1 MKIEPLRSS
10 LLPSFTPATQ
20 TQSEISS
27 IEHARPKRASAVVD
41 LETKKA
47 ATTLIRAGDAALSS
61 LHSAAL
67 MDEVMTNPTGK
78 YLPVKSSVIS
88 DIPPVSTFGRA
99 WAQLTHAIQ
108 SEPFASFASKHNIDT
123 STLKINTQSGW
134 VIDCI
139 ANGKRASFSRYD
151 AGYEQA
157 TAAVTAAARA
167 FNSPPKSSVLY
178 TGANRA
184 STEVIG
190 NFYGVRQDGTQANA
204 LRLITE
210 QQHHLTF
217 DSLRE
222 PDSKAPE
229 FNPATYSRIRERQ
242 REAIDDFAGE
252 IALKPELLSPSQRTP
267 KPSVEDADREMAR
280 MYSGALLSLR
290 PEMAAYGKG
299 PRTGF
304 SISEIPEYS
313 TLGQTLRNPRLP
325 SDKDA
330 QISLDWISRFY
341 AEPKP
346 IDLTLVGTLT
356 HASRLTRD
364 GFRALNKINP
374 PTDEHCRAVQE
385 LQHAAIQRLENPS
398 TTKPVVPA
406 APPQTP
412 IAALNPVAAIA
423 RRQFAGEP
431 NLYSVV
437 ARLLGE
443 RIKQAAPSLDVDVN
457 QLAIET
463 PDPDNPGKV
472 KRTQLMALALDHLA
486 GGEAPNFTS
495 TDRAFDTRPD
505 LFAHTGN
512 DPEVPLLL
520 DLSALSTAIGALPDH
535 LNSAYEADSHKY
547 WNELAFSTPTHA
559 ASVFP
564 DSRRTLISHILR
576 SNLQLASMKQP
587 GLDEEQRKTVDMV
600 VRHPEG
606 STRPAPLDRN
616 SSGATVYTLGGS
628 TPNVVIHRYLSQSNR
643 DILLLV
649 EPSGKITPYDSW
661 DDVEKAGHIRVEL
674 TDNMFDT
681 QANTLIKQHRGDSL
695 FNPPP
700 TFGPENPPQAN
711 TKLPDWMN
719 NADEAQRFVL
729 HELSQ
734 GLASFIQR
742 NKGRAYNSGIPDIS
756 TFAQEQFDRLP
767 ESQKLTRH
775 HAKDLSVTFQMS
787 YGGAANGSTAY
798 GGNHYKNESLTEVLI
813 NNLSGLPSG
822 TLEVSK
828 RVKDENGREVT
839 FRVPALEKHGA
850 LQQVITDLDI
860 GKTYPALLK
869 EKLLDNPAE
878 MAERRSLFV
887 QQVPIE
893 IQLKA
898 LELGI
903 KGEAGFD
910 NTGVRYVQEIFKPG
924 TGPRIVDGKEIVIRP
939 LAFDNKGQGTVDV
952 VEGAYLIEPKDGTD
966 GPVIL
971 YRPLISDAPLLQ
983 FPNRQA
989 LLEAI
994 QKPGKLQDDTLAWLA
1009 DKNTRKIYSGN
1020 GFKHPNFVAFGLN
1033 FGSVSLNETI
1043 PLAMDNRLEQT
1054 LQEGKLME
1062 HLYQANAQN
1071 LISLAEQ
1078 QSTSDAESRWATL
1091 KTGGFLLLNAVLPA
1105 LRGPGAVLG
1114 YVLQAGGVINDL
1126 EVLSDERSQGKE
1138 AALADLLVNMASL
1151 LAHFKIRSQPETSTA
1166 QSARPVIGSNPLVTD
1181 LPGRS
1186 LLVDDVAAPT
1196 PPSNN
1201 RIVLGGRADIKP
1213 LAGDIQVFEDT
1224 YNGKPRLNII
1234 GHGKKPLDGQPTHIE
1249 GEDGKR
1255 YGAEDI
1261 DLELLARGIDIRD
1274 YKDVRLL
1281 TCYSASGGE
1290 QSLAAKLSARTN
1302 VRVKGFEQ
1310 EIITDYYSVD
1320 DEDPFKIYEDAS
1332 AYYQEHYPN
1341 LSVRDVHRLA
1351 ETELNHRLAGRD
1363 IQFNVRKDDGTEIEV
1378 NLGSDEK
1385 PVIYKTRVD
1394 YQPRTFGK
1402 PKIKTV
1408 PVKPIEVEMGYLHT
1422 AEDAHSVLSTRGL
1435 TDCSALAVLTD
1446 LKDGVYQKRTLM
1458 HLTGSHL
1465 DFALERRDA
1474 YEELQT
1480 LNELLAN
1487 GGKVIFVAGV
1497 NSQSTAG
1504 LGFILGQEHQ
1514 GGKPLLDILKKPGVE
1529 TTIASSVGVEIN
1541 PDGTFNLIEGT
1552 GKGVFNKTMTQEVL
1566 DRAR

>member
-20 TQSEISS
+20 TQSEIAS
-27 IEHARPKRASAVVD
+27 IEYARPKRASSVVD

-61 LHSAAL
+61 LHSAAM
-67 MDEVMTNPTGK
+67 MDEVMTKPTSK
-78 YLPVKSSVIS
+78 SLPVQSSVIS
-88 DIPPVSTFGRA
+88 DFPPVSTFGRA

-108 SEPFASFASKHNIDT
+108 SEPFASFASKHKIDT

-139 ANGKRASFSRYD
+139 ANGKRASFSTYD

-184 STEVIG
+184 ETDVIG

-229 FNPATYSRIRERQ
+229 FNRATYSRIREQQ

-280 MYSGALLSLR
+280 IYSGALLSLR

-299 PRTGF
+299 ARTGF
-304 SISEIPEYS
+304 SFSEIPEYS
-313 TLGQTLRNPRLP
+313 TLGQHLRNAQVPP
-325 SDKDA
+325 GKDA
-330 QISLDWISRFY
+330 QVSLAAISEFY
-341 AEPKP
+341 AEPP
-346 IDLTLVGTLT
+346 PSDLTLVGTLT

-374 PTDEHCRAVQE
+374 PTDDHCRAVQAK
-385 LQHAAIQRLENPS
+385 QRAAIQRLENPGA
-398 TTKPVVPA
+398 TEPEVPA
-406 APPQTP
+406 APTQTP

-463 PDPDNPGKV
+463 PDPDNPGNV
-472 KRTQLMALALDHLA
+472 KRTQLMTLALDYLA
-486 GGEAPNFTS
+486 GGDAPNFTS

-512 DPEVPLLL
+512 DPKVPLLL
-520 DLSALSTAIGALPDH
+520 DLSALSTAIGALPGL

-547 WNELAFSTPTHA
+547 WNELAFSSPTHA
-559 ASVFP
+559 DSVFP

-587 GLDEEQRKTVDMV
+587 GLDEEQRKTLDMV

-616 SSGATVYTLGGS
+616 SSGATVYNLGS
-628 TPNVVIHRYLSQSNR
+628 SKPNMLIHRYLSQSNR

-661 DDVEKAGHIRVEL
+661 DDVEKAGHVHAAL

-681 QANTLIKQHRGDSL
+681 QANTLIKKHQGDSL

-700 TFGPENPPQAN
+700 TFGPENPTQAN
-711 TKLPDWMN
+711 TELPDWMN

-742 NKGRAYNSGIPDIS
+742 NKGRAYNSGIPDIG

-767 ESQKLTRH
+767 ESKKLTRH

-787 YGGAANGSTAY
+787 YGASVDGSTAF
-798 GGNHYKNESLTEVLI
+798 GSNHYKNESLTDVLI

-860 GKTYPALLK
+860 GKIYPALLK
-869 EKLLDNPAE
+869 EKLLDDPAE

-887 QQVPIE
+887 QQVPPE

-971 YRPLISDAPLLQ
+971 YRPLIGDAPLLQ

-1009 DKNTRKIYSGN
+1009 DENTRKIYSGN

-1043 PLAMDNRLEQT
+1043 PLAMDNRLQQT
-1054 LQEGKLME
+1054 LQDGKLLE

-1105 LRGPGAVLG
+1105 LRGPGAALG

-1138 AALADLLVNMASL
+1138 AALADLLVNLASL

-1166 QSARPVIGSNPLVTD
+1166 QSTRPVI
-1181 LPGRS
+1181 GRS

-1201 RIVLGGRADIKP
+1201 RIVLGGPAKIKP
-1213 LAGDIQVFEDT
+1213 IAGDIQVFEDS
-1224 YNGKPRLNII
+1224 YNGKPRLNIM
-1234 GHGKKPLDGQPTHIE
+1234 GHAEKPLGGQPAKIF

-1261 DLELLARGIDIRD
+1261 DQELLARGIDIRD

-1290 QSLAAKLSARTN
+1290 QSLAAQLSARTN

-1320 DEDPFKIYEDAS
+1320 NEDPFKFYEDAS

-1341 LSVRDVHRLA
+1341 LSVRDVHSLA

-1363 IQFNVRKDDGTEIEV
+1363 IQFNVRKDDGTEVEI
-1378 NLGSDEK
+1378 NIGSDKK
-1385 PVIYKTRVD
+1385 PLIYKTRVD

-1402 PKIKTV
+1402 PKIKPV
-1408 PVKPIEVEMGYLHT
+1408 PVKPIEVEMGYSNT
-1422 AEDAHSVLSTRGL
+1422 VEDARTVLSTRSL
-1435 TDCSALAVLTD
+1435 TDCSALVVLTD
-1446 LKDGVYQKRTLM
+1446 LKDGVYQNRTLM
-1458 HLTGSHL
+1458 HLKGSYL
-1465 DFALERRDA
+1465 AFALERQDA
-1474 YEELQT
+1474 YEELQR
-1480 LNELLAN
+1480 LNESLAN

-1497 NSQSTAG
+1497 HSDSTAG
-1504 LGFILGQEHQ
+1504 LGYILGQEHQ
-1514 GGKPLLDILKKPGVE
+1514 GEKPLLDLLEKPGVE
-1529 TTIASSVGVEIN
+1529 ATIASSVGVEIN
-1541 PDGTFNLIEGT
+1541 PDGTFKLIEGT
-1552 GKGVFNKTMTQEVL
+1552 GKGVFDKTMTQEVL

>member
-1 MKIEPLRSS
+1 MNIEPLRSS
-10 LLPSFTPATQ
+10 LLPSYTPATQ
-20 TQSEISS
+20 TQSEPSA

-61 LHSAAL
+61 LHSAAM
-67 MDEVMTNPTGK
+67 MDEVMIKPTSK
-78 YLPVKSSVIS
+78 SLPVQSSVIS
-88 DIPPVSTFGRA
+88 DFPPVSTFGRA

-108 SEPFASFASKHNIDT
+108 SEPFASFASKHKIDT

-139 ANGKRASFSRYD
+139 ANNKRASFNKYD
-151 AGYEQA
+151 EGYEQA

-184 STEVIG
+184 ETDVIG
-190 NFYGVRQDGTQANA
+190 NFYGARQDGTQANA

-229 FNPATYSRIRERQ
+229 FNPATYSRIREQQ

-252 IALKPELLSPSQRTP
+252 IALKPELRSPSQRTP

-280 MYSGALLSLR
+280 MYSGALLSRR
-290 PEMAAYGKG
+290 PEMASYGKG
-299 PRTGF
+299 ARTGF
-304 SISEIPEYS
+304 SFSEIPEYS
-313 TLGQTLRNPRLP
+313 TLGQHLRNAQVPP
-325 SDKDA
+325 GKDA
-330 QISLDWISRFY
+330 QISLAEISEFY
-341 AEPKP
+341 AEPAP
-346 IDLTLVGTLT
+346 SDLTLVGTLT

-364 GFRALNKINP
+364 GFRALNKDNP
-374 PTDEHCRAVQE
+374 PTDENLRAVQAK
-385 LQHAAIQRLENPS
+385 QRAAIQRLENPGA
-398 TTKPVVPA
+398 TEVPA
-406 APPQTP
+406 APTQTP
-412 IAALNPVAAIA
+412 TAAVNPVAAIA

-463 PDPDNPGKV
+463 PDPDNPGNV
-472 KRTQLMALALDHLA
+472 KRTQLMALALDYLA

-512 DPEVPLLL
+512 DPKVPLLL
-520 DLSALSTAIGALPDH
+520 DLSALSTAIGALPGL

-547 WNELAFSTPTHA
+547 WNELAFSSPTNA
-559 ASVFP
+559 DSVFP

-576 SNLQLASMKQP
+576 NNLQLASMKQP

-700 TFGPENPPQAN
+700 TFGPENPTQAN
-711 TKLPDWMN
+711 TPLPDWMN

-729 HELSQ
+729 HELNQ

-742 NKGRAYNSGIPDIS
+742 NKGRAYNSGIPDIG

-787 YGGAANGSTAY
+787 YGASADGSTAF
-798 GGNHYKNESLTEVLI
+798 GSNHYKNESLTDVLI
-813 NNLSGLPSG
+813 NNLSDLPSG

-869 EKLLDNPAE
+869 EKLLDNPEE

-924 TGPRIVDGKEIVIRP
+924 TGPRMVDGNEIVIRP
-939 LAFDNKGQGTVDV
+939 LAFDNKGEGTIDV
-952 VEGAYLIEPKDGTD
+952 VDSAYLIERKDGQ
-966 GPVIL
+966 GPTVL
-971 YRPLISDAPLLQ
+971 YRPLNGNAPLLQ
-983 FPNRQA
+983 HPNRQA

-994 QKPGKLQDDTLAWLA
+994 QTPGELQSYIIPWFAEAKARET
-1009 DKNTRKIYSGN
+1009 YSGK
-1020 GFKHPNFVAFGLN
+1020 GTTHPNFVAFGLN
-1033 FGSVSLNETI
+1033 FGSIPYNKTI
-1043 PLAMDNRLEQT
+1043 PLAMDTRLEQT
-1054 LQEGKLME
+1054 LREGKLLE

-1138 AALADLLVNMASL
+1138 AALADLLVNLASL

-1166 QSARPVIGSNPLVTD
+1166 QSARPVIGRGPLVTD
-1181 LPGRS
+1181 VPGRS

-1201 RIVLGGRADIKP
+1201 RIVLGGPAKIKP
-1213 LAGDIQVFEDT
+1213 IAGDIQVFEDS
-1224 YNGKPRLNII
+1224 YNGKPRLNIM
-1234 GHGKKPLDGQPTHIE
+1234 GHAEKPLGGQPAKIF

-1261 DLELLARGIDIRD
+1261 DQELLARGIDIRD

-1281 TCYSASGGE
+1281 TCFSASGGE

-1310 EIITDYYSVD
+1310 EIIADYYGID
-1320 DEDPFKIYEDAS
+1320 DEDPFKIYENAS
-1332 AYYQEHYPN
+1332 AEYKKHYPN
-1341 LSVRDVHRLA
+1341 LSVRDIHRLA

-1363 IQFNVRKDDGTEIEV
+1363 IQFNVRKDDGREVEV

-1402 PKIKTV
+1402 PKIKPV
-1408 PVKPIEVEMGYLHT
+1408 PVKPIEVEMGYSHT
-1422 AEDAHSVLSTRGL
+1422 VEDARTVLSTRSL
-1435 TDCSALAVLTD
+1435 TDCSALVVLTD
-1446 LKDGVYQKRTLM
+1446 LKDGVYQNRTLM
-1458 HLTGSHL
+1458 HLKGSNL
-1465 DFALERRDA
+1465 EFALERQDA
-1474 YEELQT
+1474 YEALQT
-1480 LNELLAN
+1480 LNESLAN

-1497 NSQSTAG
+1497 HSDSTAG
-1504 LGFILGQEHQ
+1504 LGYILGQEHQ
-1514 GGKPLLDILKKPGVE
+1514 GEKPLLDILEKPGVE
-1529 TTIASSVGVEIN
+1529 ATIASSVGVEIN
-1541 PDGTFNLIEGT
+1541 PDGTFKLIEGT
-1552 GKGVFNKTMTQEVL
+1552 GKGVFDKAMTLEVL

>member
-10 LLPSFTPATQ
+10 LLPSFTPVTQ

-27 IEHARPKRASAVVD
+27 IEHARPKRASSVVD

-67 MDEVMTNPTGK
+67 MDEVMVKPTSK
-78 YLPVKSSVIS
+78 YLPVQSSVIS

-108 SEPFASFASKHNIDT
+108 SEPFASFASKHKIDT
-123 STLKINTQSGW
+123 STLQINTQSGW

-139 ANGKRASFSRYD
+139 ANGKRASFSTYD
-151 AGYEQA
+151 EGYEQA

-178 TGANRA
+178 SGANRA

-204 LRLITE
+204 LRLVTE

-229 FNPATYSRIRERQ
+229 FNPATYSRIREQQ
-242 REAIDDFAGE
+242 REAIEDFGGE
-252 IALKPELLSPSQRTP
+252 IAIKPELLSPSQRTP

-280 MYSGALLSLR
+280 IYSGALLSRR

-304 SISEIPEYS
+304 LFSEIPEYS
-313 TLGQTLRNPRLP
+313 TLGQHLRNAQVPP
-325 SDKDA
+325 GKEA
-330 QISLDWISRFY
+330 QISLAAISEFY
-341 AEPKP
+341 AEPAP
-346 IDLTLVGTLT
+346 SDLTLVGTLT

-364 GFRALNKINP
+364 GFRALNKDNP
-374 PTDEHCRAVQE
+374 PTDEHLRAVQAK
-385 LQHAAIQRLENPS
+385 QQAAIQRLENPS
-398 TTKPVVPA
+398 ATEPEVPA
-406 APPQTP
+406 APTQTP
-412 IAALNPVAAIA
+412 TAALNPVAAIA

-437 ARLLGE
+437 ARLLSE
-443 RIKQAAPSLDVDVN
+443 RIKQASPSLDVDVN

-463 PDPDNPGKV
+463 PDPDNPGNV
-472 KRTQLMALALDHLA
+472 KRTQLMALALNYLA
-486 GGEAPNFTS
+486 GGDAPNFTS

-512 DPEVPLLL
+512 DPEVPLVL
-520 DLSALSTAIGALPDH
+520 DLSAVSAAIGALPGL
-535 LNSAYEADSHKY
+535 LNSAYEADLRKY
-547 WNELAFSTPTHA
+547 WNELAFSSPTNA
-559 ASVFP
+559 ESVFP
-564 DSRRTLISHILR
+564 GSRRTLISRIQL

-600 VRHPEG
+600 VTHPEG

-616 SSGATVYTLGGS
+616 SSGATVYSLGVS
-628 TPNVVIHRYLSQSNR
+628 TPNMLIHRYLSQSNR

-661 DDVEKAGHIRVEL
+661 DDVEKAGHVHAAL
-674 TDNMFDT
+674 TGNMFDT
-681 QANTLIKQHRGDSL
+681 QASTLIKQHQGDSL

-700 TFGPENPPQAN
+700 TFGPENPTQAN

-742 NKGRAYNSGIPDIS
+742 NKGRAYNSGIPDIG
-756 TFAQEQFDRLP
+756 TFAQEQFDRLA
-767 ESQKLTRH
+767 ESRKLTRH

-787 YGGAANGSTAY
+787 YGTTAFGSNY
-798 GGNHYKNESLTEVLI
+798 YKNESLTEVLI

-887 QQVPIE
+887 QQVPLE

-924 TGPRIVDGKEIVIRP
+924 TGPRMVDGNEIVIRP
-939 LAFDNKGQGTVDV
+939 LAFDNKSEGTIDV
-952 VEGAYLIEPKDGTD
+952 VESAYLIERKDGQ
-966 GPVIL
+966 GPTVL
-971 YRPLISDAPLLQ
+971 YRPLNGNAPLLQ
-983 FPNRQA
+983 HPNRQA

-994 QKPGKLQDDTLAWLA
+994 QTPGELQSYIIPWFAEEKA
-1009 DKNTRKIYSGN
+1009 RKTYSGN
-1020 GFKHPNFVAFGLN
+1020 GTTHPNFVAFGLN

-1043 PLAMDNRLEQT
+1043 PLAMDTRLQQT
-1054 LQEGKLME
+1054 LLEGKLME

-1138 AALADLLVNMASL
+1138 AALADLLVNLASL

-1166 QSARPVIGSNPLVTD
+1166 QSATPVIGR
-1181 LPGRS
+1181 G

-1201 RIVLGGRADIKP
+1201 RIVLGGPADIKP
-1213 LAGDIQVFEDT
+1213 IAGDIQVFEDS

-1234 GHGKKPLDGQPTHIE
+1234 GHGKKPPSGQPTHIE

-1261 DLELLARGIDIRD
+1261 DQELLARGVDIRD

-1310 EIITDYYSVD
+1310 EIITDYYGVD
-1320 DEDPFKIYEDAS
+1320 NEDPFKIYENAS
-1332 AYYQEHYPN
+1332 AYYQENYPN

-1363 IQFNVRKDDGTEIEV
+1363 IQFNVRKDDGAEIEV
-1378 NLGSDEK
+1378 NIGSDEK
-1385 PVIYKTRVD
+1385 PLIYKTRVD

-1402 PKIKTV
+1402 PKIKPV
-1408 PVKPIEVEMGYLHT
+1408 PVKPIEVEMGYSNT
-1422 AEDAHSVLSTRGL
+1422 VEDARTVLSTRSL

-1446 LKDGVYQKRTLM
+1446 LKDGVYQNRTLM
-1458 HLTGSHL
+1458 HLKGSYL
-1465 DFALERRDA
+1465 AFALERQDA
-1474 YEELQT
+1474 YEELQR
-1480 LNELLAN
+1480 LNESLAN

-1497 NSQSTAG
+1497 HSSSAAG
-1504 LGFILGQEHQ
+1504 LGNILGQEHQ
-1514 GGKPLLDILKKPGVE
+1514 GEKPLLDILTKPGVE
-1529 TTIASSVGVEIN
+1529 ATIASSVGVEIN
-1541 PDGTFNLIEGT
+1541 PDGTFKLIEGT
-1552 GKGVFNKTMTQEVL
+1552 GKGVFDKAMTQELL
-1566 DRAR
+1566 DSAR